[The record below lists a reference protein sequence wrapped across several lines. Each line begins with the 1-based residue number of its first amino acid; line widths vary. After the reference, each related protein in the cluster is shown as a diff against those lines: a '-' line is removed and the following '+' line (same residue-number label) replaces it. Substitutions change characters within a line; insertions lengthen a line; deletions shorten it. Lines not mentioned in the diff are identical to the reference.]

1 VHKNNLFGC
10 RLHNPTREG
19 TRSTVLNR
27 PQGYVVPT
35 GADVSIGFDPEL
47 IRPGSFSGYQQKA
60 PSSLEHWHFHL
71 LRREEVS
78 PEAQPRQE
86 DREGKG
92 EYLGGFPE
100 SSRFTITLRKTD

>member
-1 VHKNNLFGC
+1 MSG
-10 RLHNPTREG
+10 G
-19 TRSTVLNR
+19 SA
-27 PQGYVVPT
+27 G
-35 GADVSIGFDPEL
+35 EL

-60 PSSLEHWHFHL
+60 PSSLERWHFHL

-78 PEAQPRQE
+78 PEAQPRQK

-100 SSRFTITLRKTD
+100 PSRFTMILRKID